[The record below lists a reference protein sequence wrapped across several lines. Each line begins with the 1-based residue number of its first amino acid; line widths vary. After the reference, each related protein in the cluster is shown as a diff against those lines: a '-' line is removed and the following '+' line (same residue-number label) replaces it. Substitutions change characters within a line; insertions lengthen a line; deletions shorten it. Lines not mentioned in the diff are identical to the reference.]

1 MADDTHDSI
10 LSTAVLEY
18 LGKGRSSFPR
28 SDVDAVVAFANQVGA
43 DPDAVLAQVRAITDE
58 CLAIRIDWTT
68 RTLVE
73 GGDEARGVM
82 AARHPELS
90 DETLDAL
97 RWMFTYNWR

>member
-10 LSTAVLEY
+10 LSAAILEY
-18 LGKGRSSFPR
+18 LNKGRSPFPR
-28 SDVDAVVAFANQVGA
+28 SDADAVVAFANQVGA

-58 CLAIRIDWTT
+58 CMAIRIDWTT

-90 DETLDAL
+90 DEALDAL

>member
-1 MADDTHDSI
+1 MADDTHGSI
-10 LSTAVLEY
+10 LSTALLEY

-28 SDVDAVVAFANQVGA
+28 SDADAVVAFATQVGA

-58 CLAIRIDWTT
+58 CMAIRIDWTT

-90 DETLDAL
+90 DEALDAL